1 MFWFKKLLSQL
12 VMPIPLTVLL
22 LLLAALLWRSQGQ
35 WLLKLGKVSLSLAIA
50 VLFLCSQSQ
59 VSYWLS
65 DSLESR
71 FLPNNQNMAQGCV
84 VMVLGSSNTE
94 KPGLTAVQQ
103 LSATALARLSEGIR
117 QLSLGQQCTL
127 VVSGYSGGIQPTP
140 HASIMGNAAIE
151 LGVNPA
157 NIIKFDQPKDTIEEA
172 YALQQLIGSQP
183 FKLVTSATHMPRAM
197 MIFTQIGMQPQAAP
211 TDFIARQS
219 FWWRLDADQL
229 LASQRSI
236 HEYVGMLW
244 LNIKFILHPPIA
256 KETR

>member
-1 MFWFKKLLSQL
+1 MFWLKKVLSQL

-22 LLLAALLWRSQGQ
+22 LLIAWLLWRSQRQ
-35 WLLKLGKVSLSLAIA
+35 SLLSLGKVTLVLATS
-50 VLFLCSQSQ
+50 VLLLCSQSQ
-59 VSYWLS
+59 VSYWLT

-71 FLPNNQNMAQGCV
+71 YAANNQVMTEACV
-84 VMVLGSSNTE
+84 VMVLGSGNIE

-103 LSATALARLSEGIR
+103 LSATALARLSEGLR
-117 QLSLGQQCTL
+117 QLSLGQDCTL
-127 VVSGYSGGIQPTP
+127 VVSGYSGGQQPTP
-140 HASIMGNAAIE
+140 HASIMAKAAIE

-157 NIIKFDQPKDTIEEA
+157 RIVKFGQPKDTIEEA
-172 YALQQLIGSQP
+172 YALQQLIGQQP

-197 MIFTQIGMQPQAAP
+197 AIFTQLGLQPQAAP
-211 TDFIARQS
+211 TDFIASQS

-244 LNIKFILHPPIA
+244 LQIKGLSALPIP
-256 KETR
+256 KETK

>member
-1 MFWFKKLLSQL
+1 MFWLKKVLSQL

-22 LLLAALLWRSQGQ
+22 LLITALLWRSQRQ
-35 WLLKLGKVSLSLAIA
+35 LLLKLGKVCLSLAIA
-50 VLFLCSQSQ
+50 VLLLCSQSQ
-59 VSYWLS
+59 VSYWLT

-71 FLPNNQNMAQGCV
+71 YTTNNQMITNPCV
-84 VMVLGSSNTE
+84 VMVLGSGNLE

-117 QLSLGQQCTL
+117 QLSLGQGCTL
-127 VVSGYSGGIQPTP
+127 VVSGYSGGQQPTP
-140 HASIMGNAAIE
+140 HASIMAKAAVE

-172 YALQQLIGSQP
+172 YALQQLIGQQP
-183 FKLVTSATHMPRAM
+183 FRLVTSATHMPRAM
-197 MIFTQIGMQPQAAP
+197 SIFTQLGMQPQAAP
-211 TDFIARQS
+211 SDFIARVS

-244 LNIKFILHPPIA
+244 LQIKGLSA
-256 KETR
+256 QQNTKETH